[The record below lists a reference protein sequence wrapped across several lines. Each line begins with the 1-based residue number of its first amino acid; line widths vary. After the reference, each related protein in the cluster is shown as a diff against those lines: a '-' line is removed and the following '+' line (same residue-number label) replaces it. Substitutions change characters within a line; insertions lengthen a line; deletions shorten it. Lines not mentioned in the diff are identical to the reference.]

1 MQPSRSGR
9 RARAQADHP
18 RTPDPQRFRKTTPAE
33 TVRSAFLDWLRLERR
48 AAQNTV
54 AAYGADLANLL
65 GFLSN
70 RFGTP
75 LKLRTLVDL
84 TPADLRAWMAADMAA
99 GATNATRARRL
110 AAVRTF
116 YRFLARYH
124 GITNRTPRAVTAPRY
139 SPRLPRPL
147 SQAQALAVVQYRG
160 TNEEKPEHI
169 ARRSALYSLLYGSGL
184 RIGEA
189 LALNV
194 RHAPLPGQSGA
205 LLVYGKGGKERLV
218 PVLPAVRQ
226 AIARYLEFRPDALP
240 DEPLF
245 LSNRGKRL
253 IARTVEMDF
262 AQLRG
267 RLKLPDNAT
276 PHSLRHSCASHLLA
290 AGVDL
295 RTIQELLGHA
305 SLATTQTYAAVDEAM
320 LERAMRFHPRM

>member
-1 MQPSRSGR
+1 
-9 RARAQADHP
+9 
-18 RTPDPQRFRKTTPAE
+18 
-33 TVRSAFLDWLRLERR
+33 
-48 AAQNTV
+48 
-54 AAYGADLANLL
+54 
-65 GFLSN
+65 
-70 RFGTP
+70 
-75 LKLRTLVDL
+75 
-84 TPADLRAWMAADMAA
+84 
-99 GATNATRARRL
+99 
-110 AAVRTF
+110 VRTF

-124 GITNRTPRAVTAPRY
+124 GVINQAPRAMTTPRF

-147 SQAQALAVVQYRG
+147 SQAQALAVVQYQG
-160 TNEEKPEHI
+160 TNAEKPEHS

-189 LALNV
+189 LSLDV

-205 LLVYGKGGKERLV
+205 LLVHGKGGKERLV
-218 PVLPAVRQ
+218 PVLPAVRH
-226 AIARYLEFRPDALP
+226 AIAR
-240 DEPLF
+240 
-245 LSNRGKRL
+245 SNRKRRL
-253 IARTVEMDF
+253 IARTVELDF

-267 RLKLPDNAT
+267 RLRLPENAT